1 MNRLCKFGSALG
13 LFDCGELEKL
23 DAIRIQFNTHVA
35 DFGLSYGTLSEYEY
49 RFLLFREREAI
60 LNEINA
66 TESSFTVGHNKF
78 STWAD
83 HEYKKLLGYKN
94 VNKSEAD
101 ESKTVWLEE
110 TFADDV
116 DWRAKGVV
124 NPVKDQ
130 GQCGSCWAFGAVS
143 TVESHHAIK
152 TQTLLS
158 LSEQQVVDCDT
169 EMDGC

>member
-1 MNRLCKFGSALG
+1 M
-13 LFDCGELEKL
+13 
-23 DAIRIQFNTHVA
+23 
-35 DFGLSYGTLSEYEY
+35 
-49 RFLLFREREAI
+49 
-60 LNEINA
+60 
-66 TESSFTVGHNKF
+66 
-78 STWAD
+78 
-83 HEYKKLLGYKN
+83 
-94 VNKSEAD
+94 NKSEAD

-143 TVESHHAIK
+143 TVESHHAMK

-169 EMDGC
+169 EMDGCNGGL